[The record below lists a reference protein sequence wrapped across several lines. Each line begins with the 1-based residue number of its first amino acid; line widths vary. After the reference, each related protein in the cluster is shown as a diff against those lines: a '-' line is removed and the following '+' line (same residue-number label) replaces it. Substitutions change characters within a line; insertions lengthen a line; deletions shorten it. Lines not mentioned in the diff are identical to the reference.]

1 MVDMPF
7 SPIGLTSMT
16 QLHVYPTGVTHIV
29 RPEDFPVMPVEHVGF
44 TLKPFGFFSGNPAVD
59 LPYAANAASKLVCC
73 NGTTINGVHSN
84 GLANGNGHAD
94 GHANG
99 NGYH

>member
-1 MVDMPF
+1 
-7 SPIGLTSMT
+7 
-16 QLHVYPTGVTHIV
+16 
-29 RPEDFPVMPVEHVGF
+29 MPVEHVGF

-73 NGTTINGVHSN
+73 NGATTNGVLS
-84 GLANGNGHAD
+84 NGNGVAN

>member
-1 MVDMPF
+1 
-7 SPIGLTSMT
+7 MT
-16 QLHVYPTGVTHIV
+16 QLHVCATGVTHIV

-73 NGTTINGVHSN
+73 YGATTNGVHSN
-84 GLANGNGHAD
+84 GLTNGNGVAN

>member
-1 MVDMPF
+1 
-7 SPIGLTSMT
+7 
-16 QLHVYPTGVTHIV
+16 
-29 RPEDFPVMPVEHVGF
+29 MPVEHVGF

-73 NGTTINGVHSN
+73 NGATTNGVHSN
-84 GLANGNGHAD
+84 GVANGHANGLANGHANGIANGHANGLANGHANGVAN